1 MKRIF
6 YLLVLICISQV
17 IYSQSDFREGFII
30 NLNRDTTAGMIKYK
44 EGNAGYSDCQFKEPG
59 SNNIITYQA
68 ADIIGYGFRND
79 RYFESKKIDTEKRS
93 SQFVFLE
100 VLVHGKVSLYKY
112 DKVFYVEKTEYGLL
126 NLSNKS
132 VESTVDG
139 RTVMTQSGSY
149 HGVLNLLLSDSPEMS
164 SRVPRTVFSE
174 KSLTDLIEKYNNSMN
189 SEVVVYKENKPWVH
203 ARFGVT
209 GGFIS
214 SKIALEASN
223 GAFDHLGPFRRS
235 GTPLF
240 GATFELSLPRTN
252 ERWSLHSDFLFT
264 KSAYDSFNEQTL
276 FGKTTKNW
284 ATIDLT
290 LFKIPIGIKYTFN
303 GKKLSS
309 FLSAGLSQTIT
320 LNSKT
325 DWTQTVKYNTLFD
338 TYNEEALG
346 ISKTQP
352 GIWGG
357 IGLVKPVGRGM
368 NAYIEFRFE
377 KTDGINS
384 EDFLAVTKAN
394 VTNFQLIIGL
404 TTK

>member
-30 NLNRDTTAGMIKYK
+30 NLNRDTTAGLIKYK

-59 SNNIITYQA
+59 SNNIVTYPA

-79 RYFESKKIDTEKRS
+79 RYFESKKIDTAKIS

-139 RTVMTQSGSY
+139 RTVMTQSGNY

-164 SRVPRTVFSE
+164 SRVPRTAFSE
-174 KSLTDLIEKYNNSMN
+174 KSLTDLIEKYNKSMN

-214 SKIALEASN
+214 SKITLEASN
-223 GAFDHLGPFRRS
+223 GLFDHLGPFKRS
-235 GTPLF
+235 GSPIF
-240 GATFELSLPRTN
+240 GVSFELLLPRTN

-264 KSAYDSFNEQTL
+264 KSVNESYNVRTL
-276 FGKTTKNW
+276 TGTPTKNW
-284 ATIDLT
+284 VTIDLT
-290 LFKIPIGIKYTFN
+290 HLKIPVGLRYTFQGEKVSTFIN
-303 GKKLSS
+303 
-309 FLSAGLSQTIT
+309 AGLSESFTLSSSTNWIQTAYNIT
-320 LNSKT
+320 LVDNK
-325 DWTQTVKYNTLFD
+325 
-338 TYNEEALG
+338 EALE

-352 GIWGG
+352 GFWGG
-357 IGLVKPVGRGM
+357 LGLMTSVGKGM
-368 NAYIEFRFE
+368 NAYIEFRYE
-377 KTDGINS
+377 KTDGVNS
-384 EDFLAVTKAN
+384 EDFFAVTKAN
-394 VTNFQLIIGL
+394 VTNFQFIIGL